1 MIGAEIGIWPSDSR
15 GIQWDLGWEAGLGL
29 GALPAWALGRGQPSS
44 APEGRA
50 SLHVETTHGRELSLP
65 EVREGKGEDSHGLI
79 LRVSNWAAVR
89 VPLSCSLGLWAG
101 SPFALSKARSRGPHR
116 MRWLGGFIASM
127 DTSLSKL
134 RERVKDR
141 EAWPAAV
148 HGVAKSQ
155 TRFSDWTTEARL
167 SFLSLTTR
175 SSNSFRGSISVSPS
189 TWQSAWH
196 AEEAQYVFTA
206 QSLIQLNRCLLNTHE
221 EPSLVL
227 DLTGPHCPVQQPLAT
242 CASLTAY
249 LNWWK
254 FNFKKLRI

>member
-29 GALPAWALGRGQPSS
+29 GALPAWALGPGQPSS
-44 APEGRA
+44 APEWRA
-50 SLHVETTHGRELSLP
+50 SLHMETTHGRELSLS
-65 EVREGKGEDSHGLI
+65 EVREGEGEDSHSLI
-79 LRVSNWAAVR
+79 LWDPNWAAVR
-89 VPLSCSLGLWAG
+89 VPLSCSFGLWAS

-116 MRWLGGFIASM
+116 MRWLDGFIASM
-127 DTSLSKL
+127 DMSLSKL

-155 TRFSDWTTEARL
+155 TQFSNWTTEARL

-189 TWQSAWH
+189 TWQSAWLSMYLSH
-196 AEEAQYVFTA
+196 KVSFSWIDVYWTLMRNLVWCWILQDPTVQY
-206 QSLIQLNRCLLNTHE
+206 SSR
-221 EPSLVL
+221 
-227 DLTGPHCPVQQPLAT
+227 
-242 CASLTAY
+242 
-249 LNWWK
+249 
-254 FNFKKLRI
+254 